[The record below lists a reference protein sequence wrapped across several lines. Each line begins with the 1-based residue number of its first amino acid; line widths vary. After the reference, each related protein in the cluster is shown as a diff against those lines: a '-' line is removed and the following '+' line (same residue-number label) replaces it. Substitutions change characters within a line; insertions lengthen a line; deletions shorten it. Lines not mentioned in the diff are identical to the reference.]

1 MTWTDSAG
9 CSDTSSVTINNY
21 YDSNVTITSS
31 LGDII
36 QGTLT
41 VPEPTGFLTSIPLTA
56 TGGSNY
62 LWGPT
67 DIVSDT
73 IGTDVKIY
81 PKTINDVVS
90 LTASDANNCNEPI
103 TVNLLI
109 DYVAPR
115 KSFSP
120 NGDGFGFDCWEIR
133 NAADMIDCTIYI
145 FNEINLLLFKEF
157 FTKFSLLFISV
168 ENESSKF
175 NLTTFPSTCWIQ

>member
-1 MTWTDSAG
+1 M
-9 CSDTSSVTINNY
+9 
-21 YDSNVTITSS
+21 
-31 LGDII
+31 
-36 QGTLT
+36 
-41 VPEPTGFLTSIPLTA
+41 TA

-90 LTASDANNCNEPI
+90 LTASDANNCNETI

-115 KSFSP
+115 KSFP
-120 NGDGFGFDCWEIR
+120 NGDGFGFDC
-133 NAADMIDCTIYI
+133 
-145 FNEINLLLFKEF
+145 
-157 FTKFSLLFISV
+157 
-168 ENESSKF
+168 
-175 NLTTFPSTCWIQ
+175 